1 MEGEYM
7 SNALGLTL
15 IGMGIATIIVFV
27 VVVSYMARNYPDT
40 PLGAI
45 CSRIDRI
52 INNLPDDF

>member
-1 MEGEYM
+1 M

-15 IGMGIATIIVFV
+15 IGLGITTIIVFV

-40 PLGAI
+40 PFGAI

-52 INNLPDDF
+52 INNLPDDDF